1 MRLLVVEDEGRTGE
15 YLQQGL
21 DEAGFV
27 VDLVDNGSDGQRL
40 AMTEDYDL
48 MVLDETLA
56 EVDGRG
62 MVQSL
67 RRVGRCVP
75 ILLLTECDAVARGA
89 GEFEPGNG
97 GYLIK
102 PFSFSELLA
111 AVRAMLRRGDA
122 PARCDRLEAADLV
135 LDLAHRLATRAG
147 RPVSLTPDEFALLEL
162 LMRSQG
168 EVLPRSLI
176 AARVWGMSFD
186 CDSSAVDIAVRR
198 LQAKIDDGCET
209 RLVRTVR
216 AMGYVLARPDDL

>member
-21 DEAGFV
+21 DEAGYA
-27 VDLVDNGSDGQRL
+27 VDLADNGSDGQRL

-56 EVDGRG
+56 EVEGRG
-62 MVQSL
+62 IIQSL
-67 RRVGRCVP
+67 RRAGRCVP
-75 ILLLTECDAVARGA
+75 VLLLTECNALTRGA
-89 GEFEPGNG
+89 GEFNPGED
-97 GYLIK
+97 GYLTK

-111 AVRAMLRRGDA
+111 AVRAMPRRGDA
-122 PARCDRLEAADLV
+122 PAPCDRLEAADLV

-147 RPVSLTPDEFALLEL
+147 RLVSLTSDEFALLEL

-186 CDSSAVDIAVRR
+186 CDSSAVDIAVHR
-198 LQAKIDDGCET
+198 LHAKIDDGFEPK
-209 RLVRTVR
+209 LVRTVR
-216 AMGYVLARPDDL
+216 AMGYVLARPDEL

>member
-1 MRLLVVEDEGRTGE
+1 MRLLVVEDEGRIGD

-21 DEAGFV
+21 GEAGFV

-56 EVDGRG
+56 EVDGRRI
-62 MVQSL
+62 VQSL
-67 RRVGRCVP
+67 RRAGRCVP
-75 ILLLTECDAVARGA
+75 VLLLTECNALARGA
-89 GEFEPGNG
+89 GEFEPGKD

-111 AVRAMLRRGDA
+111 GVRAMLRRGDMLV
-122 PARCDRLEAADLV
+122 PCDRLEAADLV
-135 LDLAHRLATRAG
+135 LDLAYRLATRAG
-147 RPVSLTPDEFALLEL
+147 RLVSLTPDEFALLEL

-186 CDSSAVDIAVRR
+186 CDSNAVDIAVRR
-198 LQAKIDDGCET
+198 LQAKIDDGFEPQ
-209 RLVRTVR
+209 LVRTVR
-216 AMGYVLARPDDL
+216 AMGYVLTRPDKM